1 MHQINGMPKALLI
14 NALLNQDLPII
25 VTPENVLVRYG
36 CWLSKQCSVS
46 NCQSSTCKLSFHY
59 LGAQL

>member
-36 CWLSKQCSVS
+36 C
-46 NCQSSTCKLSFHY
+46 
-59 LGAQL
+59 